1 MDFTAPN
8 LLKILGRFP
17 PCHRVWV
24 AYSGGLDSHVL
35 LHAAA
40 AVRTHLGTVLAV
52 HVDHGLNPASA
63 LWSEHCIEVCK
74 ALDVP
79 IQVLHVDAWAAPGES
94 PEAAARAARY
104 RALHEV
110 VEEGDCLLTAQ
121 HQDDQ
126 AETFLLQILR
136 GAGPRGAAGMP
147 QVAPFG
153 QGRIMRP
160 LLSFPRAALRA
171 YAERHGLH
179 WVDDPSNFDTEFD
192 RNFLRHEIVPKLTAR
207 WPSAARIL
215 ARAAKH
221 NAEAFKVLES
231 VALDDLCRV
240 LGDRPGTLSVA
251 AVRDLDEVRC
261 RNVLRFWLRERKLPI
276 PSQAQLTHIVR
287 DVLTAAQD
295 AMPCVRWP
303 GVEVRRYRDLLY
315 AMPPL
320 RPHASNAVLSW
331 DVQHPLELPGGNG
344 RLIALETIG
353 TGLRADAAHASRV
366 TVRFRRG
373 GEHCRPAG
381 RGRTHALK
389 KLLQEA
395 GVPPWER
402 DRIPLIYADDR
413 LAMVVGFWICEP
425 FQAGTN
431 DQSLQIEWRRDWDHD
446 V

>member
-1 MDFTAPN
+1 MDFSAPN
-8 LLKILGRFP
+8 LLKVLGRFP
-17 PCHRVWV
+17 PCRRVWV

-40 AVRTHLGTVLAV
+40 ALRTCLGKVLAV

-63 LWSEHCIEVCK
+63 FWSGHCVEVCK
-74 ALDVP
+74 NLDVP
-79 IQVLHVDAWAAPGES
+79 IRVLHVEARAAPGES

-104 RALHEV
+104 RAFREV
-110 VEEGDCLLTAQ
+110 IEEGDCLLTAQ

-126 AETFLLQILR
+126 AETFLLQLLR

-153 QGRIMRP
+153 LGWIIRP
-160 LLSFPRAALRA
+160 LLSFPRAALRG

-192 RNFLRHEIVPKLTAR
+192 RNFLRHEITPRLTQR
-207 WPSAARIL
+207 WPAAARTL
-215 ARAAKH
+215 SRAAEH

-231 VALDDLCRV
+231 VAQDDLHQMR
-240 LGDRPGTLSVA
+240 GDRLGTVSVA
-251 AVRDLDEVRC
+251 ALRALDEARC
-261 RNVLRFWLRERKLPI
+261 RNVLRFWLREQKLPI

-287 DVLTAAQD
+287 DVLAAAED
-295 AMPCVRWP
+295 AVPCVHWP
-303 GVEVRRYRDLLY
+303 GAEIRRYRGLLY
-315 AMPPL
+315 AMPSRL
-320 RPHASNAVLSW
+320 PHASDAVLNW
-331 DVQHPLELPGGNG
+331 DTQYPLELPGGNG
-344 RLIALETIG
+344 WLVAHETVG
-353 TGLRADAAHASRV
+353 TGLRTEIVRTSRI

-373 GEHCRPAG
+373 GERCRPAG
-381 RGRTHALK
+381 RGQTHALK

-413 LAMVVGFWICEP
+413 LAMVVGFWVCEP
-425 FQAGTN
+425 CQARTN
-431 DQSLQIEWRRDWDHD
+431 EQGLQIEWQRDT
-446 V
+446 VA